1 MPGNMHIKQLLLF
14 IPALL
19 FMQCGS
25 INSDTQK
32 PNIIVFL
39 VDDMGWQETS
49 IPFHT
54 EKTELNER
62 FHTPNMERLAQKGM
76 IFTQAY
82 ASAVCS
88 PSRVSLITGTN
99 PAQHGV
105 TCWTLRKNRS
115 PERAD
120 RVLNQAN
127 WNLNGLSPESGMDR
141 TFYFP
146 QTLPKLLKQAGY
158 HTIHAGKAHFGAKDT
173 PGEDPLNIGFDVNI
187 AGHAAGGPGS
197 YHGDK
202 NFSAVWRKG
211 SNIWDVPGLDHYHGQ
226 EINLTEALT
235 IEANKAM
242 EQAVNQEKPFF
253 LHMSHYTV
261 HAPWEADRRFV
272 KKYQDRGLSET
283 LANHASMVESMDKS
297 LGDILNKLEE
307 LGIEE
312 NTVIVFISDN
322 GAPSQMTP
330 NLPLRG
336 HKITAY
342 EGGSRVPMIVRWP
355 GVTTQPSRNNH
366 PVIIQDIYASA
377 LHWAGLSD
385 LQPELTDSHSFLPLL
400 KGETTGNER
409 SFIWHYPNLYD
420 VQPFSSIRKGDWKLI
435 YFYNDQHHE
444 LYNLKEDISEANN
457 LAEMHPAIVKK
468 MTHNLGEYLRNA
480 KAHRPVLKS
489 RNQTVPWPDEVVIT
503 NK

>member
-1 MPGNMHIKQLLLF
+1 MRNVILFAFLLLF
-14 IPALL
+14 I
-19 FMQCGS
+19 QCDF
-25 INSDTQK
+25 DTTRISK

-49 IPFHT
+49 VRFHT
-54 EKTELNER
+54 EKTSLNER
-62 FHTPNMERLAQKGM
+62 FHTPNMERLAEKGM

-105 TCWTLRKNRS
+105 TCWTLRKDKS
-115 PERAD
+115 PERKD
-120 RVLNQAN
+120 KILDQSN
-127 WNLNGLSPESGMDR
+127 WNLNGLSPEPGIERS
-141 TFYFP
+141 FYF
-146 QTLPKLLKQAGY
+146 QQNLPKLLKQAGY

-173 PGEDPLNIGFDVNI
+173 PGENPVNIGFDVNI

-211 SNIWDVPGLDHYHGQ
+211 SDIWDVPGLEKYHGQ
-226 EINLTEALT
+226 KINLTEALT
-235 IEANKAM
+235 LEANNAIEKA
-242 EQAVNQEKPFF
+242 VQEGKPFF

-272 KKYQDRGLSET
+272 QKYLDAGLHKT
-283 LANHASMVESMDKS
+283 LANHASMIESMDKS
-297 LGDILNKLEE
+297 LGDIMDKVKA
-307 LGIEE
+307 LGIED
-312 NTVIVFISDN
+312 NTILVFISDN

-342 EGGSRVPMIVRWP
+342 EGGTRVPMIVKWP
-355 GVTTQPSRNNH
+355 GVTTKTERNNH
-366 PVIIQDIYASA
+366 PVIIQDIYSSV
-377 LHWAGLSD
+377 LEWTGLSE

-400 KGETTGNER
+400 QGESLIADR
-409 SFIWHYPNLYD
+409 QFIWHYPNLYD
-420 VQPFSSIRKGDWKLI
+420 QPPFSSIRQGDWKLI
-435 YFYNDQHHE
+435 YFYTDQHHE
-444 LYNLKEDISEANN
+444 LYNLKEDIGETNN
-457 LAEMHPAIVKK
+457 LAKENPEKVKRLAAG
-468 MTHNLGEYLRNA
+468 LGNYLRKA
-480 KAHRPVLKS
+480 KAGRPVLK
-489 RNQTVPWPDEVVIT
+489 RTGELVPWPDESLG
-503 NK
+503 KK